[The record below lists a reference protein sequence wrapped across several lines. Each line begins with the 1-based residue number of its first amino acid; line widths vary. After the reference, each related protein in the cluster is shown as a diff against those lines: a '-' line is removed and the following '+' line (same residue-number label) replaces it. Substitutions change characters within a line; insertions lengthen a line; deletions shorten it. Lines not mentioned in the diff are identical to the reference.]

1 MEKPPEVECPVAVHF
16 ILAAQKGKHPVFT
29 KAILVVLQTLLFLF
43 LFGAGTLALPFLPSI
58 PVWQVQTSPGRAF
71 VLDGLVLAVLVYLV
85 ILAIEAARK
94 RLRGPGGLT
103 TLSLILALA
112 LGLAM
117 KFGFKSL

>member
-1 MEKPPEVECPVAVHF
+1 LFK
-16 ILAAQKGKHPVFT
+16 
-29 KAILVVLQTLLFLF
+29 KAILVVLQTLLFLV
-43 LFGAGTLALPFLPSI
+43 LFGAGTLALPFMPQV

-71 VLDGLVLAVLVYLV
+71 VLDGLVLTLVVYVLIV
-85 ILAIEAARK
+85 AIEAARK

-117 KFGFKSL
+117 KIGFRSL